1 MAICLNTSQ
10 AVKYAKKLLKQR
22 YILDGD
28 LRLLEPN
35 KNRILDG
42 YFKPFKIYGHL
53 LGSKF
58 KAIAHYLNTSDR
70 LLKIIFMHR
79 DFKANFT
86 KI

>member
-1 MAICLNTSQ
+1 MNFVCFYRRLIKDCTAFLSSLNLWRFA
-10 AVKYAKKLLKQR
+10 AVGAKQ
-22 YILDGD
+22 
-28 LRLLEPN
+28 
-35 KNRILDG
+35 NRILDG

-58 KAIAHYLNTSDR
+58 KALSPYLNTSDR
-70 LLKIIFMHR
+70 LLKLIFMRR

>member
-1 MAICLNTSQ
+1 MSQ
-10 AVKYAKKLLKQR
+10 AVNTSKNYLSS
-22 YILDGD
+22 GD
-28 LRLLEPN
+28 LRRLFAVAGA
-35 KNRILDG
+35 KQNRILDG

-58 KAIAHYLNTSDR
+58 EALATYLNTSDR
-70 LLKIIFMHR
+70 LLKLIFMRR